1 MTMNTDKIARTGT
14 EVEDGV
20 THYAGGTANAFARAL
35 AYEVGCGAEVYVA
48 TYGATFVEWKNSASR
63 LMIEV
68 DRNGFFTVLHTLKH
82 IEERDD
88 LRGMSLGEA
97 ADVARVWLEAWSISP
112 VDEDDYIKHLEAAD
126 APDLQR
132 RLEAAGRQVHRLIHG
147 EEIESDRI
155 CEHGLAYTNLRQACV
170 VAGLDPDELGRKH
183 AEWLRVNAP

>member
-1 MTMNTDKIARTGT
+1 MNTDKIARTGT

-82 IEERDD
+82 IEEMDD

-155 CEHGLAYTNLRQACV
+155 CDHELAYTNLRQACAI
-170 VAGLDPDELGRKH
+170 AGLDPDELKRKH
-183 AEWLRVNAP
+183 AEWLRANAP